1 MACVLVTEIM
11 DPSGTSIIKDAG
23 HDVIEGWTL
32 SADELGARYP
42 DIDAIMV
49 RTNKIPADMMAQ
61 MPNLK
66 IVSKHGV
73 GCDNIDVTYAR
84 ANNIAVAI
92 AVDANADSV
101 AEHTLMFMLMLAKN
115 PREMDRVVRED
126 YSLRKA
132 TKAVDI
138 GARTVL
144 VVGYGRIGTRVARL
158 CATFGMT
165 VLIHDTKFTG
175 AETKID
181 GYEVAHDIDEALAL
195 VGLTHL
201 QNQSALKLSAG
212 ERQRLSLA
220 RAKCQRP
227 KMILL
232 DEPTSHLDIG
242 HQVALLN
249 TLVQQSNACE
259 QTMIASMHDIGLI
272 QRGFTHALLLMNDGS
287 YLAGSLSEV
296 INPTNLERALG
307 HPISTAQTAVGQ
319 TIYIPA

>member
-1 MACVLVTEIM
+1 MAIVKDSIGKHKITE
-11 DPSGTSIIKDAG
+11 S
-23 HDVIEGWTL
+23 
-32 SADELGARYP
+32 
-42 DIDAIMV
+42 
-49 RTNKIPADMMAQ
+49 
-61 MPNLK
+61 
-66 IVSKHGV
+66 
-73 GCDNIDVTYAR
+73 
-84 ANNIAVAI
+84 
-92 AVDANADSV
+92 
-101 AEHTLMFMLMLAKN
+101 
-115 PREMDRVVRED
+115 
-126 YSLRKA
+126 
-132 TKAVDI
+132 
-138 GARTVL
+138 
-144 VVGYGRIGTRVARL
+144 
-158 CATFGMT
+158 
-165 VLIHDTKFTG
+165 
-175 AETKID
+175 
-181 GYEVAHDIDEALAL
+181 DIDEALAL

-296 INPTNLERALG
+296 INP
-307 HPISTAQTAVGQ
+307 PIIPVRFAV
-319 TIYIPA
+319 TLLYPEKTTH

>member
-11 DPSGTSIIKDAG
+11 DPSGTSILTDAG

-32 SADELGARYP
+32 PADKLVARYP

-73 GCDNIDVTYAR
+73 GCDNIDVTYVR

-115 PREMDRVVRED
+115 PHEMDRVVRED
-126 YSLRKA
+126 YSLRKE

-144 VVGYGRIGTRVARL
+144 IVGYGRIGTRVARL
-158 CATFGMT
+158 CATFGMN

-175 AETKID
+175 TETKID
-181 GYEVAHDIDEALAL
+181 GYEVVHDIDEALSRSDI
-195 VGLTHL
+195 LTVHIPLTNQTASLFGHNKLRMMPAGSYVVNCARGGIIDEAAIRDLTQTGHL
-201 QNQSALKLSAG
+201 AGAAFDVFSHEPILPENPILEAKNTLLSAHTAAFTSEG
-212 ERQRLSLA
+212 LER
-220 RAKCQRP
+220 
-227 KMILL
+227 M
-232 DEPTSHLDIG
+232 
-242 HQVALLN
+242 
-249 TLVQQSNACE
+249 
-259 QTMIASMHDIGLI
+259 AS
-272 QRGFTHALLLMNDGS
+272 Q
-287 YLAGSLSEV
+287 AGQNICDHFNGTLSEDN
-296 INPTNLERALG
+296 IYKLEAFSG
-307 HPISTAQTAVGQ
+307 N
-319 TIYIPA
+319 